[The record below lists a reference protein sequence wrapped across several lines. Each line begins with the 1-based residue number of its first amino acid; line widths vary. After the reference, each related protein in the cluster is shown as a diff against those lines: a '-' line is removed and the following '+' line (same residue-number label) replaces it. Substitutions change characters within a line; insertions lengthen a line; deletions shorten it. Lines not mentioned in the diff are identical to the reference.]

1 MQQNRDQEIH
11 PEQGHVEEQYDAPY
25 PSPPPER
32 RRGLKEYLGISARG
46 VAMGACDVV
55 PGVSGGT
62 MAFILGI
69 YEELIESL
77 RSLGRPQFLRPLLRF
92 RLKEAARAVNLP
104 FLAALL
110 SGILVAIATLASL
123 MTWLLEEHAIYTWSF
138 FFGLVTASAV
148 VIVRR
153 VPRWRPAL
161 ILALISATIAAYFLV
176 GLMPTTTTNAEWFI
190 FLCGAIAICAM
201 ILPGI
206 SGSFILLI
214 LGKYE
219 YIVGKV
225 SAIVSYLAD
234 LVLGRT
240 SSSVGEQPTISDALT
255 LGIFAAG
262 CVIGLISFAQ
272 VLGWLFRRFHN
283 LTVVL
288 LTGLMIG
295 SLRKV
300 WPWKE
305 TLETIRDRHGEL
317 IPIAEQNI
325 LPPLD
330 GSFALALLLALIGFG
345 MVLLIEKLARE
356 EDGN

>member
-1 MQQNRDQEIH
+1 MQDHEQEQIH
-11 PEQGHVEEQYDAPY
+11 PEQGHIEEQYDAPY
-25 PSPPPER
+25 TSPPPRR
-32 RRGLKEYLGISARG
+32 RRGVWEYLGISARG

-77 RSLGRPQFLRPLLRF
+77 RALGRPPFLRALSRF
-92 RLKEAARAVNLP
+92 QLKEAARAINLP
-104 FLAALL
+104 FLVALL

-123 MTWLLEEHAIYTWSF
+123 MTWLLKEMPIYTWSF
-138 FFGLVTASAV
+138 FFGLVAASVV

-153 VPRWRPAL
+153 VPYWRPIL
-161 ILALISATIAAYFLV
+161 ILALVAAAIGAYFLV
-176 GLMPTTTTNAEWFI
+176 GLMPTTTTDAEWFI

-225 SAIVSYLAD
+225 SAITEGEAT
-234 LVLGRT
+234 T
-240 SSSVGEQPTISDALT
+240 SDFLT

-262 CVIGLISFAQ
+262 CVVGLITFAQ
-272 VLGWLFRRFHN
+272 GLSWLFRRFHN
-283 LTVVL
+283 LTVAL

-305 TLETIRDRHGEL
+305 TLETMTNRHGEV
-317 IPIAEQNI
+317 IPIAERNT

-330 GSFALALLLALIGFG
+330 GPFALALLLALIGFG
-345 MVLLIEKLARE
+345 IVLLVERMARKEEGSELRIE
-356 EDGN
+356 N